1 MKIPRVKIYLK
12 FRIFF
17 KSMFSSL
24 EISKKELSDYLKI
37 ILNKSYINFFGM
49 CRTCFIVILEFLKR
63 KI

>member
-37 ILNKSYINFFGM
+37 ILNKSYINFFFGN
-49 CRTCFIVILEFLKR
+49 V
-63 KI
+63 